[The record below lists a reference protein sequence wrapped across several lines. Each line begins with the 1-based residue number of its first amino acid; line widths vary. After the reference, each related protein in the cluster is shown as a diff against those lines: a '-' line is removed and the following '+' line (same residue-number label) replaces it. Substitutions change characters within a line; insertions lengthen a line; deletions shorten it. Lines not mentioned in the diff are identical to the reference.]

1 MPRPESPSAR
11 LVWVLH
17 GEVMLDLA
25 PGPNRSAADALVAHM
40 RGREAVSPADE
51 AHLVAA
57 VMLGES
63 VDADPTNAA
72 LWAQYRAALDVVK
85 AVGDVGDDDTFTRL
99 LAELGAAPVR
109 DSTVAESA
117 DSGSADRASRG
128 RSRPPVDAP
137 STSDSGRGRRA
148 AG

>member
-11 LVWVLH
+11 LVWTLY
-17 GEVMLDLA
+17 GEVQFNSV
-25 PGPNRSAADALVAHM
+25 PGPNRLAADALVAHM

-57 VMLGES
+57 SMLGEA

-72 LWAQYRAALDVVK
+72 LWGQYRAALDVVRG
-85 AVGDVGDDDTFTRL
+85 VGDGDDDAFTRL
-99 LAELGAAPVR
+99 LAELGASPVC
-109 DSTVAESA
+109 DSTVIESA
-117 DSGSADRASRG
+117 DSGSADRAGRG

-137 STSDSGRGRRA
+137 STSDSGRGRRGSA
-148 AG
+148 